1 MVRRPP
7 RSTSTDTL
15 FPYTTLFR
23 SPDGIAVG
31 KMVQDNARGVV
42 AFYDIDT
49 PVTLAQLDKGEC
61 DYLSPERIPGYDY
74 YFSFSG
80 GPVPSI
86 IEQTYGAPEIGRAH
100 V

>member
-1 MVRRPP
+1 
-7 RSTSTDTL
+7 
-15 FPYTTLFR
+15 
-23 SPDGIAVG
+23 
-31 KMVQDNARGVV
+31 MVQDNARGVV

-86 IEQTYGAPEIGRAH
+86 IEQTYGSTVAAPLVCSVDYDRYAPDRKSVVWGKGVSAR
-100 V
+100 VVRGGCR